1 MKININIEGEA
12 KEIAALALELQG
24 RQDMGKRWNHLTY
37 PHIAYMGQDG
47 WLKRVPVNKEI
58 MSQII
63 KE

>member
-1 MKININIEGEA
+1 MEIIIKGEP

-24 RQDMGKRWNHLTY
+24 RQDRWNHLTY

-47 WLKRVPVNKEI
+47 WPKRVPVGKEI
-58 MSQII
+58 MNQVI